1 MDIKIPKIS
10 KEFMAQVDKTQAEM
24 KLREEL
30 AQKSARNAARRKWL
44 LDNIVGIIAA
54 LVAVLSIIVSVL
66 MGFQQSADPL
76 RSTSSPQVISVE

>member
-10 KEFMAQVDKTQAEM
+10 KEFMAQVEQTQAEM

-30 AQKSARNAARRKWL
+30 AQKSARHAARRKWL
-44 LDNIVGIIAA
+44 LDNIVGIIAV

-66 MGFQQSADPL
+66 MGFQQPADPL
-76 RSTSSPQVISVE
+76 RSTSSPQVIYVE